1 MNSFFCKIGEKLA
14 SKIVATPNPLLS
26 GDHCDTNN
34 VVGFRFRTIEVQE
47 IRDALAETKTSKSF
61 GNDNISCYFLRLALP
76 FIENSLA
83 FLFNT
88 SLVTSQFSDSW
99 KLARVSPIFKEGDT
113 TGKSNYRH
121 ISNLPVIRRLFERLE
136 ANHLY

>member
-47 IRDALAETKTSKSF
+47 IRDALAKTKASKSF
-61 GNDNISCYFLRLALP
+61 ANDNIPCYFLKSALP
-76 FIENSLA
+76 FIENSLVI
-83 FLFNT
+83 LFNT
-88 SLVTSQFSDSW
+88 FLVTSQFPDSW
-99 KLARVSPIFKEGDT
+99 KLARVTPIFKEEGKT
-113 TGKSNYRH
+113 EKSN
-121 ISNLPVIRRLFERLE
+121 
-136 ANHLY
+136 